1 MKRLIKLTPLMLL
14 VIALLI
20 PLQAAFSAADGAAE
34 IITQVDECDPNVD
47 PDCLP
52 ETLPDTGGQPVIPV
66 GVWLV
71 LGALVGVVGGFFVL
85 RPASPT
91 EDTISTT

>member
-47 PDCLP
+47 LDCLP